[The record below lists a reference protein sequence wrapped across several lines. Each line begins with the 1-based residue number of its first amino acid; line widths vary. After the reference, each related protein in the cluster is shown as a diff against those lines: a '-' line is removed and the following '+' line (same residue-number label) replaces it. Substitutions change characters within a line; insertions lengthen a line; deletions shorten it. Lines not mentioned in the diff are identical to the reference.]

1 MAENPKTLFFNLKD
15 GVFYLV
21 KETVLKKPPA

>member
-1 MAENPKTLFFNLKD
+1 MFKNPKTLFFNLKD

-21 KETVLKKPPA
+21 KETVLKTSWA

>member
-1 MAENPKTLFFNLKD
+1 MFENPKTLFFNLKD

-21 KETVLKKPPA
+21 KEARLKTSWS